1 MMGSIEEGAAERAGR
16 NLVFV
21 VLCLTV
27 AIIGLAAG
35 PTGWIAPWNAVDR
48 LLHADLI
55 VAGLRAPRV
64 ALSAIVGASLGLA
77 GSAMQVL
84 LRNDLADPY
93 VLGLS
98 GGASVGAVA
107 SLALWPAFPPG
118 IAGAA
123 GAAGAALA
131 VRGIARGP
139 YDPTRLLLAGVAMSS
154 LLASATGLILVLA
167 PQDRLLRSASFW
179 LFGGFGTPPWGRLV
193 VPALLLVLVLAWF
206 WPRSERL
213 DRLTMGEDVATSLG
227 VDARSTQRSILAL
240 SVLLTASA
248 VAVGGLIGFVGL
260 IAPHSARR
268 LVGAPHR
275 AALPATVMLGAALV
289 MAADTVARTA
299 FAPQEVPVGLVTASV
314 GGPFFLTLLARRR
327 A

>member
-1 MMGSIEEGAAERAGR
+1 VKGS
-16 NLVFV
+16 NV
-21 VLCLTV
+21 VLFVLCVVV
-27 AIIGLAAG
+27 AIVGIEAG
-35 PTGWIAPWNAVDR
+35 PTGWIAPWTAVDR
-48 LLHADLI
+48 LAHSELI
-55 VAGLRAPRV
+55 VANLRAPRV
-64 ALSAIVGASLGLA
+64 VLSAIVGASLALA
-77 GSAMQVL
+77 GGAMQVL

-107 SLALWPAFPPG
+107 SLALFPSFPPG

-123 GAAGAALA
+123 GAAGAAVV

-139 YDPTRLLLAGVAMSS
+139 YDPARILLAGVALGS

-167 PQDRLLRSASFW
+167 PQDRLLRSAMFW
-179 LFGGFGTPPWGRLV
+179 LFGGLGTPEWK
-193 VPALLLVLVLAWF
+193 VLVAPAVLFALVFAWF
-206 WPRSERL
+206 LPRAERL
-213 DRLTMGEDVATSLG
+213 DRLTMGEDVAISLG
-227 VDARSTQRSILAL
+227 VDAHATQRWILTL
-240 SVLLTASA
+240 SVLLVASS

-275 AALPATVMLGAALV
+275 VAIPATAMLGAALV
-289 MAADTVARTA
+289 MVADTVARTA

-314 GGPFFLTLLARRR
+314 GGPFFLTLLSKRRI
-327 A
+327 

>member
-1 MMGSIEEGAAERAGR
+1 VKGSH
-16 NLVFV
+16 LVLF
-21 VLCLTV
+21 VLCLVV
-27 AIIGLAAG
+27 AIVGIAAG
-35 PTGWIAPWNAVDR
+35 PTGWIAPWTAVDR
-48 LLHADLI
+48 LAHSELI
-55 VAGLRAPRV
+55 VADLRAPRV
-64 ALSAIVGASLGLA
+64 VLSAIVGASLALA
-77 GSAMQVL
+77 GVAMQVL

-107 SLALWPAFPPG
+107 SLALFPALPPG

-123 GAAGAALA
+123 GAACAAII

-139 YDPTRLLLAGVAMSS
+139 YDPARILLAGVAMGS

-167 PQDRLLRSASFW
+167 PQDRLLRSATFW
-179 LFGGFGTPPWGRLV
+179 LFGGLGTPQWKVLIAPAVLFALV
-193 VPALLLVLVLAWF
+193 FAWF
-206 WPRSERL
+206 LPRSERL

-227 VDARSTQRSILAL
+227 VDARSTQRWILAL
-240 SVLLTASA
+240 SVLLTASS

-275 AALPATVMLGAALV
+275 AAIPASVMLGAALV

-314 GGPFFLTLLARRR
+314 GGPFFLTLLSRRR

>member
-1 MMGSIEEGAAERAGR
+1 MTRY
-16 NLVFV
+16 NLAFFALCV
-21 VLCLTV
+21 VV
-27 AIIGLAAG
+27 AMVGIAAG
-35 PTGWIAPWNAVDR
+35 STGWIAPWTAVDR
-48 LLHADLI
+48 LVHSEEI

-64 ALSAIVGASLGLA
+64 VLSAIVGGSLGLA
-77 GSAMQVL
+77 GVAMQVL

-98 GGASVGAVA
+98 GGASVGAVT
-107 SLALWPAFPPG
+107 SLALFPAFPPG

-123 GAAGAALA
+123 GAAGAAIA
-131 VRGIARGP
+131 VRSIARGP
-139 YDPTRLLLAGVAMSS
+139 HDPARLLLAGVAMGS

-167 PQDRLLRSASFW
+167 PQDRLLRSATFW
-179 LFGGFGTPPWGRLV
+179 LFGGLGTPQWKVLV
-193 VPALLLVLVLAWF
+193 APAVLLGLVLAWF

-227 VDARSTQRSILAL
+227 VDARAMQLWILAL
-240 SVLLTASA
+240 SVLLNASS
-248 VAVGGLIGFVGL
+248 VAAGGLIGFVGL

-275 AALPATVMLGAALV
+275 AAIPAAVMLGAALV
-289 MAADTVARTA
+289 MAADILARTA

-314 GGPFFLTLLARRR
+314 GGPFFLTLLSKRR

>member
-1 MMGSIEEGAAERAGR
+1 VSGARFEGRAARSWR
-16 NLVFV
+16 NVAFFAICLVIAV
-21 VLCLTV
+21 
-27 AIIGLAAG
+27 IGIAAG
-35 PTGWIAPWNAVDR
+35 PTGWIAPWNAVLR
-48 LLHADLI
+48 LVHSELI

-77 GSAMQVL
+77 GAAMQVL

-107 SLALWPAFPPG
+107 SLALFPAFPPG

-123 GAAGAALA
+123 GAATAALA

-139 YDPTRLLLAGVAMSS
+139 YDPSRLLLAGVAMGS

-179 LFGGFGTPPWGRLV
+179 LFGGLGTPQWRMLIA
-193 VPALLLVLVLAWF
+193 PALLLLLVLAWF
-206 WPRSERL
+206 LPRSERL

-227 VDARSTQRSILAL
+227 VDARSTQRWILAL
-240 SVLLTASA
+240 AVLLTASA

-268 LVGAPHR
+268 LVGATHR

-289 MAADTVARTA
+289 MAADIVARTA

-314 GGPFFLTLLARRR
+314 GGPFFLTLISRRR
-327 A
+327 T